1 MSDYE
6 FDNEEPDESE
16 TLGHDKASWFGVANS
31 TDEKFSVTTY
41 IERARETAAGGEN
54 LKAQKSQ

>member
-6 FDNEEPDESE
+6 FDNEEPEENE

-31 TDEKFSVTTY
+31 TGEKFSVTTY
-41 IERARETAAGGEN
+41 IERGEN